1 MTELN
6 MKIVVVP
13 AQAERAQIHPLRATV
28 VDSFK
33 TCPNWTQK
41 ANRLGHSSKPRS

>member
-13 AQAERAQIHPLRATV
+13 AQAERAHICPLRAAAV
-28 VDSFK
+28 
-33 TCPNWTQK
+33 P
-41 ANRLGHSSKPRS
+41 RLFQDVP